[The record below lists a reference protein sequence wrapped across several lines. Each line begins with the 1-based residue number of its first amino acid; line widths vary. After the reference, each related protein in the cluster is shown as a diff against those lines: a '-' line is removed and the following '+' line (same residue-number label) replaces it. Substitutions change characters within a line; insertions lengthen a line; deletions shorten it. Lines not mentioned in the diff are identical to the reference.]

1 MRDIFLALVS
11 LAILSNPSRASE
23 MNSSHKQVVNAY
35 LMKIASGLN
44 KNTPARLDKAT
55 ILMNVTV
62 EGTILMHRYLLDMA
76 VLRDTSIELFGVAPT
91 NEELKTGLKASTLKF
106 DCSDPDDNPIFLV
119 GAKIG
124 RNYYDAKQNLLF
136 RVINEKKECDTLQVH
151 PEQ

>member
-44 KNTPARLDKAT
+44 KNTPTRVDKAMV
-55 ILMNVTV
+55 LMNVTV
-62 EGTILMHRYLLDMA
+62 EGITLMHRYLVDMT

-91 NEELKTGLKASTLKF
+91 SEEFNMGLKASTLKF
-106 DCSDPDDNPIFLV
+106 DCSDPDDNPIFLA

-136 RVINEKKECDTLQVH
+136 SVINEKDECDTPQK
-151 PEQ
+151 Q

>member
-1 MRDIFLALVS
+1 MRGSLLALVS
-11 LAILSNPSRASE
+11 SVMLSNPSGASE

-44 KNTPARLDKAT
+44 KNTPARIDKT
-55 ILMNVTV
+55 MILMSVTV
-62 EGTILMHRYLLDMA
+62 EGTTLMHRYLVDMA
-76 VLRDTSIELFGVAPT
+76 VLHDTSIELFGVAPT

-124 RNYYDAKQNLLF
+124 RNYYDAEQNLLF
-136 RVINEKKECDTLQVH
+136 GVINEKNECEPL
-151 PEQ
+151 PAP